1 MILLRDENPTL
12 HASLATFLI
21 IGVNAAAWIFVQ
33 GLGFDKP
40 LIESICKFGLISG
53 ELMGQI
59 SPGTQVPLGPN
70 FACVLDGDSNWITP
84 ITSMFMHGGWLHLIG
99 NMWFLA
105 IFGDNVEDAMGSVRF
120 VLFYL
125 LCGLS
130 AAAAQMVSDPSS
142 VIPMVGASGAIGG
155 VMGAYAVLY
164 PRAPVHLLVFLGF
177 YITRV
182 IVPAIFMLGYWFLL
196 QVLSG
201 MAAYSGSGGV
211 AFWAHVGGF
220 VAGVVLVRLF
230 CHSERLALCRNK
242 RGRTRRIMRRHR

>member
-70 FACVLDGDSNWITP
+70 FACVLDGDSSWITP

-125 LCGLS
+125 LCGFFTCS
-130 AAAAQMVSDPSS
+130 AVCPRQLPRWFRIHPVSSLWWGLPAPS
-142 VIPMVGASGAIGG
+142 VGSWGLMPFSI
-155 VMGAYAVLY
+155 
-164 PRAPVHLLVFLGF
+164 RARR
-177 YITRV
+177 YTCS
-182 IVPAIFMLGYWFLL
+182 Y
-196 QVLSG
+196 
-201 MAAYSGSGGV
+201 
-211 AFWAHVGGF
+211 FWDSTLPG
-220 VAGVVLVRLF
+220 
-230 CHSERLALCRNK
+230 
-242 RGRTRRIMRRHR
+242 